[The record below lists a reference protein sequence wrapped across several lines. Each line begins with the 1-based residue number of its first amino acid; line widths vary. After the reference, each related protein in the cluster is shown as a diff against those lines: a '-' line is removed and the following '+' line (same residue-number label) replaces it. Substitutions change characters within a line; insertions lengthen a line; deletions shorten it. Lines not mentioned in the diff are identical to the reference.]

1 MPLGVPVRSSAGWT
15 GCSSRYF
22 RASRAG
28 VAIRGLWRLWYRR
41 SGLRVVRGGHPVRFP
56 AIHPRSLHGGPTR
69 RTLPFAQGTAAGICR
84 SASNGFITALR
95 PVHSLQCFRRVMNPG
110 RVIGIPCSSTP
121 ELVRHATRPVHTLQ
135 ESCNPRRALQIHG
148 VAEGFPAR
156 TRADGG
162 ARRSGVA
169 SGLPTGCTIGW
180 PGKRFPWATAAL
192 TPDYPSCSAFVGLW
206 QDVLVK
212 LHVALRQSLPVRRV
226 GNRIVTLAGSLR
238 ARYGPMRAASIA
250 CERLPTLCGNCAR
263 LWDVCPLY
271 MGVSG
276 IAPGRLM

>member
-1 MPLGVPVRSSAGWT
+1 MRSSAGWT

-95 PVHSLQCFRRVMNPG
+95 PVHFLQCFRRVMNPG
-110 RVIGIPCSSTP
+110 RVIGMPCSSTP

-135 ESCNPRRALQIHG
+135 ESCNPRRVLQIHG
-148 VAEGFPAR
+148 VAEGFPALALALARSR
-156 TRADGG
+156 TGG
-162 ARRSGVA
+162 AISVGRSD
-169 SGLPTGCTIGW
+169 SGTPTGCTLGW
-180 PGKRFPWATAAL
+180 PGKRFPWAPAAA
-192 TPDYPSCSAFVGLW
+192 TSDYPTCSAFVGLW

-226 GNRIVTLAGSLR
+226 GNRIVTLAER
-238 ARYGPMRAASIA
+238 
-250 CERLPTLCGNCAR
+250 CE
-263 LWDVCPLY
+263 
-271 MGVSG
+271 
-276 IAPGRLM
+276 PGADP